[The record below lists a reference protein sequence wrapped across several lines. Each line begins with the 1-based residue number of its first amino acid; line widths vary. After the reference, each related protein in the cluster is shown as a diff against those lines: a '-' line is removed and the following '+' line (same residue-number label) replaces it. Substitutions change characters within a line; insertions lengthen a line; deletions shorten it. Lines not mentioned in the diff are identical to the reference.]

1 MFSKYSWTSCKAI
14 ALAGGGCLQE
24 LTPYWVNNLLY
35 YHKMITI
42 IPCFKN
48 FIHTK
53 SQSREIS
60 DWHFSLRISIFCTI
74 LECHYVTTFY
84 YPVHFPLSV
93 KFSLTGG
100 EKQKKIS
107 TFTSKVVMV
116 TCESWSCT
124 RAGHNWSVNVLTH
137 VSISFRRVKGSPKNL
152 K

>member
-74 LECHYVTTFY
+74 LECHYVTTIFY

-107 TFTSKVVMV
+107 TFTSKSGHGHLWELVMYK
-116 TCESWSCT
+116 SWSQLECKCIDT
-124 RAGHNWSVNVLTH
+124 C
-137 VSISFRRVKGSPKNL
+137 FYFF
-152 K
+152 